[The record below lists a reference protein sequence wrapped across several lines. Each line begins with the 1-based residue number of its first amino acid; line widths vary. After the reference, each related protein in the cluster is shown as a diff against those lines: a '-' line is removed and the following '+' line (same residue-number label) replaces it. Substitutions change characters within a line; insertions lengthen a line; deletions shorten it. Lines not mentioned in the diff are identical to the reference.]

1 MIRAMLH
8 RKNMKLKNKL
18 IAGFVLGTIV
28 ASFSVTAKTKSED
41 SSITS
46 VPKKFNPNKVL
57 TVEDKK
63 FVELREAA
71 KANEA
76 AKAASLAKQLGSYEL
91 KDYVT
96 YFQIK
101 PQLFDKSNQA
111 MAGTSADSSVQE
123 FLKQY
128 EGTAIADRLRN
139 DWLLVLGKRQ
149 DWKSF
154 DREYP
159 LFQLDDDTQVKCYA
173 LHSRMAKGED
183 VKAIGADAKKT
194 LLDPRYFGDACAEL
208 VGNLHK
214 EGGLSKHEFLAIRRI
229 ALENNLETLA
239 RKMGGD
245 DPIADIVKSAR
256 VNPLEALRD
265 FDKKKWR
272 TGQENSAAA
281 WGVIGQFLA
290 KKLDPSAITVYRLQH
305 DAGHH
310 ELLSPESQ
318 EWKVRT
324 ALRVG
329 DWKLVKESI
338 EQMSPVI
345 RKRDPAWT
353 YWYGRAQKELGDES
367 LSKETMQALIE
378 QFNFYGQLAREDLG
392 MKIYVPHKVVPD
404 ESLIKKVASQK
415 DFYRAVRFYEMGLR
429 FEGNRE
435 WNWALRG
442 LTDQQLIATA
452 EYAKRIGL
460 YDRAV
465 NTADRTKQEHNF
477 GLRYPTP
484 YKEALS
490 PIAQSIGLDANW
502 AYGLIRQES
511 RFIMGAKSH
520 VGASGLMQVMPATAK
535 YVAKKIG
542 MNNFKPSKLD
552 DMNTN
557 LTLGSNYLNMVLQ
570 DLDGSWALASAAY
583 NAGPGR
589 PKMWREKLPR
599 SVEGAIFAE
608 TIPFNETRGYVKNV
622 LANANY
628 YSALATNK
636 SPSLKGRLGTVSPKA
651 SILSELP

>member
-1 MIRAMLH
+1 
-8 RKNMKLKNKL
+8 MKLKNK
-18 IAGFVLGTIV
+18 IITSFVLGLIV
-28 ASFSVTAKTKSED
+28 VSFPVAAKTKSEN
-41 SSITS
+41 SSTS
-46 VPKKFNPNKVL
+46 GAPKKFDPNKTL
-57 TVEDKK
+57 SADDKR

-71 KANEA
+71 KANEP
-76 AKAASLAKQLGSYEL
+76 AKAISLAKQLGAYEL
-91 KDYVT
+91 KDYVS

-101 PQLFDKSNQA
+101 PQLYDKSNQPKSDA
-111 MAGTSADSSVQE
+111 SADQAVID
-123 FLKQY
+123 FLRQY

-173 LHSRMAKGED
+173 LQSRMTKGED
-183 VKAIGADAKKT
+183 VKSIASDAKRI
-194 LLDPRYFGDACAEL
+194 LLDPRYFGDSCAEL
-208 VGNLHK
+208 VSTLYK
-214 EGGLSKHEFLAIRRI
+214 ENGFNKFEFLAIRRI
-229 ALENNLETLA
+229 ALESNLETLSK
-239 RKMGGD
+239 KMGGD
-245 DPIADIVKSAR
+245 DPIADIVRTAR
-256 VNPLEALRD
+256 VNPIEAFTD
-265 FDKKKWR
+265 FDRKKWR
-272 TGQENSAAA
+272 TGKENSAAA

-290 KKLDPSAITVYRLQH
+290 KKLDPSAITAYKLQH
-305 DAGHH
+305 EAGHH
-310 ELLSPESQ
+310 QLLSPESQ

-329 DWKLVKESI
+329 DWLLVKESI
-338 EQMSPVI
+338 EQMSPAI
-345 RKRDPAWT
+345 RNRDPAWT
-353 YWYGRAQKELGDES
+353 YWLGRAQKELGEES
-367 LSKETMQALIE
+367 LGKDTIRVLTD

-392 MKIYVPHKVVPD
+392 MKIYVPSKVVPD
-404 ESLIKKVASQK
+404 ESLVKKMGSQK
-415 DFYRAVRFYEMGLR
+415 DFYRAVKFYEMGLR

-452 EYAKRIGL
+452 EYARRIGL
-460 YDRAV
+460 YDRVV

-484 YKEALS
+484 YKDALS
-490 PIAQSIGLDANW
+490 PIAQSIGLDPNW

-511 RFIMGAKSH
+511 RFIMSAKSH

-542 MNNFKPSKLD
+542 MTNFKQSQLD

-608 TIPFNETRGYVKNV
+608 TIPFNETRGYVKAV

-628 YSALATNK
+628 YSVLNSNK
-636 SPSLKGRLGTVSPKA
+636 TPSLKQVLGTVSPKT

>member
-1 MIRAMLH
+1 MLH
-8 RKNMKLKNKL
+8 RKNMKLKNKIMTGL
-18 IAGFVLGTIV
+18 VVGVIV
-28 ASFSVTAKTKSED
+28 ASFSVTAKPKSEN
-41 SSITS
+41 STISGT
-46 VPKKFNPNKVL
+46 PKKFDPNKAL
-57 TVEDKK
+57 SAEDKK
-63 FVELREAA
+63 FVELREAS
-71 KANEA
+71 KANEPS
-76 AKAASLAKQLGSYEL
+76 KAISLAKQLGSHDL
-91 KDYVT
+91 RDYVS

-101 PQLFDKSNQA
+101 PQLYDKANQA
-111 MAGTSADSSVQE
+111 KSDATADALVVD
-123 FLKQY
+123 FLNQY

-149 DWKSF
+149 DWKNF
-154 DREYP
+154 DRQYP
-159 LFQLDDDTQVKCYA
+159 LFKLDDDTQVKCYSFQ
-173 LHSRMAKGED
+173 SRMVKDED
-183 VKAIGADAKKT
+183 VKVIASEAKNV
-194 LLDPRYFGDACAEL
+194 LWDPKFFGDACADL
-208 VGNLHK
+208 VSSLYK

-229 ALENNLETLA
+229 ALENNLDALA

-245 DPIADIVKSAR
+245 DPIADIVKKAR
-256 VNPLEALRD
+256 ANPTEAFGD
-265 FDKKKWR
+265 FNKKTWR
-272 TGQENSAAA
+272 TGKENSAAA

-290 KKLDPSAITVYRLQH
+290 KKLDPSAITAYRLQH
-305 DAGHH
+305 EAGHH
-310 ELLSPESQ
+310 QLLSAESQ

-329 DWKLVKESI
+329 DWKLVKEAI
-338 EQMSPVI
+338 ENMSPAI

-353 YWYGRAQKELGDES
+353 YWYGRAQKELGDEA
-367 LSKETMQALIE
+367 LGKETIQVLTE

-392 MKIYVPHKVVPD
+392 LKISVPNKVAPD
-404 ESLIKKVASQK
+404 ESLVKKMSSQK
-415 DFYRAVRFYEMGLR
+415 DFHRAVRFYEMGLR

-435 WNWALRG
+435 WNWALRE

-452 EYAKRIGL
+452 EYARRIGL

-477 GLRYPTP
+477 GLRYPMP
-484 YKEALS
+484 YRDALS

-511 RFIMGAKSH
+511 RFIMSAKSH

-542 MNNFKPSKLD
+542 MTNFKQSQLD

-570 DLDGSWALASAAY
+570 DLDGSWTLASAAY

-589 PKMWREKLPR
+589 PKLWREKLPR
-599 SVEGAIFAE
+599 SVEGAIFTE
-608 TIPFNETRGYVKNV
+608 TIPFNETRGYVKAV

-628 YSALATNK
+628 YSALNTNNT
-636 SPSLKGRLGTVSPKA
+636 PSLKQRLGTISPKTA
-651 SILSELP
+651 ILSELP